1 MGEKQRV
8 ENEPLPEDIR
18 KELEVVPEPTEEEL
32 KKFDHLKKPFIDAL
46 KGAGGKKGKE
56 GKPEK

>member
-1 MGEKQRV
+1 MGEKPREEEQ
-8 ENEPLPEDIR
+8 PLSPEV
-18 KELEVVPEPTEEEL
+18 KKQLEEMPEPSEEEL

-46 KGAGGKKGKE
+46 RKAGKKE